1 MWQTIWQRFENFKRI
16 LKEHRRIRYA
26 DIIQRRSKVNINEAD
41 LSAIRGEKEHEMKR
55 ELTRAEIRDRD
66 YATRW
71 VAQQDRFGWSAYGLY

>member
-1 MWQTIWQRFENFKRI
+1 
-16 LKEHRRIRYA
+16 
-26 DIIQRRSKVNINEAD
+26 
-41 LSAIRGEKEHEMKR
+41 MKR